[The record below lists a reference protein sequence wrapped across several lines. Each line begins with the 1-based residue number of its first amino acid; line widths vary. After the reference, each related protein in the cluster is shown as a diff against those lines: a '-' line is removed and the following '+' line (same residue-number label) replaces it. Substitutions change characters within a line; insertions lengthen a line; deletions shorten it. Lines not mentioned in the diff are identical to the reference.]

1 MHVVWKQD
9 GRMETGLSEIFCQE
23 PNLPLVTRDLRANM
37 LAFQEP
43 A

>member
-1 MHVVWKQD
+1 MHVVYKQD
-9 GRMETGLSEIFCQE
+9 GRIGTGLSEIFGQE
-23 PNLPLVTRDLRANM
+23 PNLSLVTRDLTASM